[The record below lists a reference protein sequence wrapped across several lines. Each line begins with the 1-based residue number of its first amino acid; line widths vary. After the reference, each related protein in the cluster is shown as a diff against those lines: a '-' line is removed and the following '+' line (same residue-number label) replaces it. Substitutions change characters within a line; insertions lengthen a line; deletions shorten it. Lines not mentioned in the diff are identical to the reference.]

1 MRINSITLTNFRQF
15 SGTQTFELQSSSLKP
30 VSLIF
35 GANGAGK
42 TTLLNAFT
50 WALYGTM
57 SEDVEEQH
65 RMVTDSVWR
74 ALPAGASAELAVELR
89 FDHEGHDYR
98 LRRSADVRKQS
109 DEQQKPSAEV
119 RLWQTMADGSS
130 EAIGAPQER
139 DLQHSAERSQPVL
152 LLQRRAHREAGAK
165 RRLRRGTAGHK
176 GTS

>member
-15 SGTQTFELQSSSLKP
+15 SGTQRFDLQSSSAQP

-57 SEDVEEQH
+57 SEDVEQQH

-74 ALPAGASAELAVELR
+74 ALTAGASVELAVELE
-89 FDHEGHDYR
+89 FDHEGHDYQ
-98 LRRSADVRKQS
+98 LRRSVQVRKES
-109 DEQQKPSAEV
+109 DEQQKPAAEV
-119 RLWQTMADGSS
+119 QLRQTMADGSS
-130 EAIGAPQER
+130 EAVGAPQER
-139 DLQHSAERSQPVL
+139 IYSILPRGVSRFFFFNGERIEKLVQ
-152 LLQRRAHREAGAK
+152 
-165 RRLRRGTAGHK
+165 
-176 GTS
+176 